1 MINKWYPGWSQ
12 YPLRKAGRLVE
23 LGAAPL
29 SLVEGLLE
37 VRLDGR
43 RGGLWAAPCR

>member
-29 SLVEGLLE
+29 SPVEGLLE
-37 VRLDGR
+37 E
-43 RGGLWAAPCR
+43 A